1 MIQTAPTETLTAAD
15 LRPEIFAQ
23 ISILIPA
30 YNEQEGIAYTLEK
43 LSTCAALDSAEI
55 IVVDDGSTDNTAEIA
70 RSFPRVRLVQHSV
83 NRGYGAAIVSGLR
96 ASRRAYIVWCDSDG
110 QHRVDDLLAVASRL
124 VTRQLEYVIGVRGAD
139 SFQDSSRKP
148 GKWLLRQV
156 VHFAA
161 GGPVPD
167 FNSGLRGFRRDVLS
181 RYIHLLPKGFGASTL
196 TTLLMIEGNHIGES
210 VPITVNARMGKSSVR
225 QLRDGLR
232 TLQIILRIVLLFKP
246 MQFFGLLGSTL
257 ILIGLIYGFA
267 KALIVGLGFPVL
279 AALIVILGVQAF
291 FFGFLG
297 DQISAMRRERFN

>member
-181 RYIHLLPKGFGASTL
+181 RYLHLLPKGFGASTL